1 LLPGNSFFSQ
11 PLSEDAGRGFF
22 LWSKKGAAV
31 NRHLEAYD
39 IINEYAK
46 VKKFWQRG
54 NLETRAKKGRRNFR
68 MSEKIGLII
77 TIFLVT

>member
-39 IINEYAK
+39 IIN
-46 VKKFWQRG
+46 
-54 NLETRAKKGRRNFR
+54 
-68 MSEKIGLII
+68 
-77 TIFLVT
+77 